1 MSLLSRYLIG
11 LVVRPMLAIVV
22 VALAVLLAER
32 MLRVLDIVI
41 GWRGSMLVLLEM
53 LGYLVPHYM
62 GVALPAAFFI
72 AILLVFSRL
81 SRDGEID
88 AILAAGRG
96 LHELLRPLVAIGFLL
111 LAINAVIVSHL
122 QPYSRYAYRAALF
135 ALSNVTFLTLI
146 RERAFVTLAGTTYAV
161 ERLSPERDRLEGLVL
176 FSRMKDGS
184 TLTITARRGRILAAE
199 GDQPIRF
206 DLEDGVHQLV
216 PAPGEDG
223 AERPAA
229 TVRFR
234 SFTTDLEGAEPK
246 PFRPRGEDERELTLP
261 ELRAALDRPVKGI
274 DPPEIEAG
282 LHGRLVAGERL
293 PSGAR
298 FPRGFC
304 VGARVERYHRYP
316 LLSTTRDGTPT
327 LDVPM
332 RVCGHSIASGQ
343 PSSHPP
349 VWSIFRPGREFPP
362 RPRATPP
369 TRRTASRQ
377 QCSCG
382 GGAGHK
388 ARLVRDG
395 AMQHQLASRG

>member
-96 LHELLRPLVAIGFLL
+96 LHELLRPLLAIGLLL

-184 TLTITARRGRILAAE
+184 TLTITARRGRIRAAE
-199 GDQPIRF
+199 GDQPVRF

-216 PAPGEDG
+216 PAPGGDG
-223 AERPAA
+223 ADRPAA

-261 ELRAALDRPVKGI
+261 ELWAALDRPVKGI
-274 DPPEIEAG
+274 DPPEIESE
-282 LHGRLVAGERL
+282 LHGRLVRVFSLPLLPLVALPLAIARRRARRSYGLVVGLVLLLAYNQILHFGETLADDGKLSPWLGLWLPFLAFGALGAALTWWRSARVPQAGGIGRFDLLVERL
-293 PSGAR
+293 EAWAGGRLGLRGSG
-298 FPRGFC
+298 P
-304 VGARVERYHRYP
+304 
-316 LLSTTRDGTPT
+316 
-327 LDVPM
+327 
-332 RVCGHSIASGQ
+332 
-343 PSSHPP
+343 
-349 VWSIFRPGREFPP
+349 
-362 RPRATPP
+362 
-369 TRRTASRQ
+369 
-377 QCSCG
+377 
-382 GGAGHK
+382 
-388 ARLVRDG
+388 
-395 AMQHQLASRG
+395 

>member
-274 DPPEIEAG
+274 DPPEIEAE
-282 LHGRLVAGERL
+282 LHGRLVRVLSIPLLPLVALPLAIARRRARRSYGLVVGLVLLLAYNQILHFGESLADDGKLSPWLGLWLPFLAFGALGAALTWWRSARVPQAGGSGRFDLLVERL
-293 PSGAR
+293 EAWAGGRLGLRGSG
-298 FPRGFC
+298 P
-304 VGARVERYHRYP
+304 
-316 LLSTTRDGTPT
+316 
-327 LDVPM
+327 
-332 RVCGHSIASGQ
+332 
-343 PSSHPP
+343 
-349 VWSIFRPGREFPP
+349 
-362 RPRATPP
+362 
-369 TRRTASRQ
+369 
-377 QCSCG
+377 
-382 GGAGHK
+382 
-388 ARLVRDG
+388 
-395 AMQHQLASRG
+395 

>member
-96 LHELLRPLVAIGFLL
+96 LHELLRPLVAIGLLL

-199 GDQPIRF
+199 GDQPVRF

-216 PAPGEDG
+216 PPPGADG
-223 AERPAA
+223 ADRPAA

-234 SFTTDLEGAEPK
+234 SFTTDLKGAEPK

-274 DPPEIEAG
+274 DPHEIEAE
-282 LHGRLVAGERL
+282 LHGRLVRVLSMPLLPLVALPLAIARRRARRSYGLVVGLVLLLAYNQVLHFGESLADDGKLSPWLGLWLPFLAFGALGAALTWWRAARVPRAVGAGRFDLLVERL
-293 PSGAR
+293 EAWAGGRLGLRGSG
-298 FPRGFC
+298 
-304 VGARVERYHRYP
+304 
-316 LLSTTRDGTPT
+316 S
-327 LDVPM
+327 
-332 RVCGHSIASGQ
+332 
-343 PSSHPP
+343 
-349 VWSIFRPGREFPP
+349 
-362 RPRATPP
+362 
-369 TRRTASRQ
+369 
-377 QCSCG
+377 
-382 GGAGHK
+382 
-388 ARLVRDG
+388 
-395 AMQHQLASRG
+395 